1 MFINTKSVGVRR
13 LSLILGL
20 ISGIFFVITQHTPIF
35 EGQYKLYWNL
45 LNMAI
50 LFVVGF
56 FVTWTAVRIIAWIVT
71 GFVHDHHSKKIQKL

>member
-20 ISGIFFVITQHTPIF
+20 ISGIIFIITQHTPIY

-50 LFVVGF
+50 
-56 FVTWTAVRIIAWIVT
+56 
-71 GFVHDHHSKKIQKL
+71 

>member
-20 ISGIFFVITQHTPIF
+20 ISGIIFIITQHTPIY

-56 FVTWTAVRIIAWIVT
+56 FAAWTAVRIIAWIVI
-71 GFVHDHHSKKIQKL
+71 GFMHDRSSKTKI